1 MSDPGF
7 EGRLHSLFAQSPAF
21 PDAPAFAARVQ
32 SRLDRG
38 WALRRIFITT
48 AGVAGGGV
56 AAAQFMSAHL
66 LNQADMASK
75 TTRLEAGR
83 ALANALG
90 RLPTV
95 TMHALPFGAEVVWLV
110 AGLVVMA
117 GALLATR
124 VFEDF

>member
-1 MSDPGF
+1 MSDHGF
-7 EGRLHSLFAQSPAF
+7 ESRLHALFAQSPNF

-32 SRLDRG
+32 GRLDRG
-38 WALRRIFITT
+38 WALRRVFITT

-66 LNQADMASK
+66 LSQADMASR
-75 TTRLEAGR
+75 TTRLEAAR
-83 ALANALG
+83 ALANALS

-95 TMHALPFGAEVVWLV
+95 TMHALPFGGEVVWLV

-124 VFEDF
+124 VFEEF

>member
-1 MSDPGF
+1 MSDHGF
-7 EGRLHSLFAQSPAF
+7 ETRLHSLFAQAPAF
-21 PDAPAFAARVQ
+21 PDAPVFAARIQ
-32 SRLDRG
+32 GRLDRG
-38 WALRRIFITT
+38 WAMRRVFITT

-66 LNQADMASK
+66 LTQVDSVSRAGK
-75 TTRLEAGR
+75 VETGR
-83 ALANALG
+83 AIANALS
-90 RLPTV
+90 RLPTASL
-95 TMHALPFGAEVVWLV
+95 HALPFGGEVVWLV